1 MLPVFPCPQLLAL
14 ALAFLGTVW
23 TVEAVWTSGR
33 KQCPAF
39 PATPRLASLHQF
51 GIKCRVQ
58 REDGSLKPSA
68 QHGIG
73 NALHTD
79 TFLAIVQ
86 QEAVSVTVI
95 TTLMREPPGLAV
107 LAVIHSRYV
116 HSSCICSFPGVTRKM
131 LSTFCLI
138 MPYSFSSFF
147 TSLYCSDT
155 VPVLRPAFYTRL

>member
-1 MLPVFPCPQLLAL
+1 MFPVFSRPPFFAL

-23 TVEAVWTSGR
+23 TVLTVGPSGR
-33 KQCPAF
+33 KQRPAF
-39 PATPRLASLHQF
+39 PATQRPAPLHQL

-58 REDGSLKPSA
+58 REDGCLKPSA

-95 TTLMREPPGLAV
+95 TTLMREPPGKER
-107 LAVIHSRYV
+107 IQE
-116 HSSCICSFPGVTRKM
+116 I
-131 LSTFCLI
+131 
-138 MPYSFSSFF
+138 
-147 TSLYCSDT
+147 
-155 VPVLRPAFYTRL
+155 